1 MEPLDGVTDRL
12 PAWSRAA
19 RQALRPTG
27 GRLFRKYATFFAALV
42 VSALVV
48 SGAIHLFYSYRE
60 NEQALVE
67 IQREKAAGAATVIGQ
82 FIRDI
87 QGQVGWTTHAAY
99 GSGAGGAD
107 QRRFDFFRL
116 LRQVPAITDL
126 SYLDATGHEELR
138 VSRLTAD
145 AVASH
150 ADLSHEP
157 KFIEA
162 RAKRLYTGPV
172 YFHKDSEPYM
182 TLAVSGT
189 GRSSGVTVAEVNLKF
204 ILDVISGIQIGKT
217 GRAYVADADGRLIA
231 HPDLSLVLRKTDV
244 SALPQVRAAREKLRS
259 AGTALTEEPSIGR
272 DPEFRDVLT
281 ANAAIPSLGWIVFVD
296 LPVKE
301 AFAPVYASI
310 WRTIWLI
317 ALGSGLA
324 TLAGLYLARRMT
336 MPIQALR
343 QGAAFIGG
351 GDLGR
356 RIEVKTG
363 DELEALA
370 GEFNSMAERLQE
382 SYATLEQKVADR
394 TQALTAAL
402 ERQTATSDVL
412 GVISRSPSQLQPV
425 LDAIV
430 QTARRLCQAERAT
443 IWRLREDQFQLVATT
458 NLDPEFTNYL
468 SQHPIASDRTSLA
481 GRAVLERRVIHMAD
495 VREGAEISTQDQI
508 WVGNSRTMLCVP
520 LMREK
525 EAIGVISVDRTEVR
539 PFDDKQIELVSTFAD
554 QAVIAIEN
562 VRLFEEV
569 QARTSEL
576 TEALEYQTAMSDVL
590 NVISRSP
597 HELQPTMDTIV
608 HTSCLLCEV
617 DRTVIYKLEDGK
629 YHPFAHHGV
638 DPAFIKQ
645 VSDNPILP
653 GCNSAVGRVALEKRT
668 IHIPDILAD
677 PEYTYLKDREIPRGR
692 TLVAVPLL
700 RNGEPIGVIVLGRN
714 IVRPFTDRQIE
725 LVTTFADQ
733 AVIAIENVRLFEEV
747 QARTREL
754 ARSVEEL
761 RALGR
766 VSQTVNSSLDL
777 ETVLS
782 TILAHAC
789 QMSDSGGGAIYVF
802 DETNDEYVLEAGHN
816 MSEELVAAVRAQR
829 LHRGTPVVGECVERR
844 ATVQVPD
851 LALASGHPLFDVL
864 RRGGIKAL
872 LAVPLLH
879 RDKAIGALLVRRKS
893 IGAFAPETVRLLQN
907 FATQSSLAIYNA
919 RLFREI
925 EQKSREIELAS
936 QHKSQFLA
944 NMSHELRTPLNA
956 VLGYTELIQDG
967 TYGDPTDK
975 MRTVL
980 ERVQANGKH
989 LLGLINEVLDLSK
1002 IEAGQLK
1009 LSITDYSLRDVVQ
1022 TVVSSAEPLASEK
1035 RLALSVELPKDL
1047 PTGRGDERRIAQVLL
1062 NLVGNAIKFTDK
1074 GKVTLAIARHDG
1086 LFQIA
1091 VSDTGPGIPVAE
1103 RDRIFEEFHQVDNS
1117 STRKKGGTG
1126 LGLTITKRIIELHK
1140 GRIWVESEM
1149 GNGST
1154 FHIVL
1159 PVRVDEIKEAA

>member
-1 MEPLDGVTDRL
+1 MTDRL

-27 GRLFRKYATFFAALV
+27 GRLFRKYAALFAALV

-48 SGAIHLFYSYRE
+48 SGAIHLYYSYRE

-162 RAKRLYTGPV
+162 RANRLYTGPV

-259 AGTALTEEPSIGR
+259 AGTAPTEEPSIGR

-296 LPVKE
+296 LPVRE
-301 AFAPVYASI
+301 AFAPVYASL
-310 WRTIWLI
+310 WRTAWLI
-317 ALGSGLA
+317 ALGSALA

-336 MPIQALR
+336 MPIEALR

-394 TQALTAAL
+394 TQELTAAL

-430 QTARRLCQAERAT
+430 QTASHLCQAEHAI
-443 IWRLREDQFQLVATT
+443 IWRLRDGQFQLAAAT
-458 NLDPEFTNYL
+458 NLDPELTKYL
-468 SQHPIASDRTSLA
+468 FQHPIPPDTSLA
-481 GRAVLERRVIHMAD
+481 GRSVLERRAIHISD
-495 VREGAEISTQDQI
+495 VREDAKISAQNHI
-508 WVGNSRTMLCVP
+508 WVGNARTTVCVP
-520 LMREK
+520 LLREN
-525 EAIGVISVDRTEVR
+525 EPIGVISVDRTEVR
-539 PFDDKQIELVSTFAD
+539 PFTDTQIELVSTFAD

-569 QARTSEL
+569 QARTREL

-597 HELQPTMDTIV
+597 HELQPTLNTIV
-608 HTSCLLCEV
+608 QTSCLLCEV
-617 DRTVIYKLEDGK
+617 ERAVIYKLEDGK
-629 YHPFAHHGV
+629 YHRVASHGV
-638 DPAFIKQ
+638 DAAFIKQ

-653 GCNSAVGRVALEKRT
+653 GRNSAVGRVALEKQT
-668 IHIPDILAD
+668 IQIPDILAD

-692 TLVAVPLL
+692 TLVAVPFL

-733 AVIAIENVRLFEEV
+733 AVIAIENVRLFNEV

-754 ARSVEEL
+754 ARSVDEL
-761 RALGR
+761 KALSQ
-766 VSQTVNSSLDL
+766 VSQAVNSSLDVK
-777 ETVLS
+777 TVLS
-782 TILAHAC
+782 TILAYAC
-789 QMSDSGGGAIYVF
+789 ELSDAGGGAIYVL
-802 DETNDEYVLEAGHN
+802 DEAKGEFVIAAGHN
-816 MSEELVAAVRAQR
+816 MSDELIAAVRAAQVR
-829 LHRGTPVVGECVERR
+829 LGDTVVAQCAKRQ
-844 ATVQVPD
+844 AAVQVAN
-851 LALASGHPLFDVL
+851 LAEESSNPLFAILTRSGV
-864 RRGGIKAL
+864 RSL
-872 LAVPLLH
+872 LAVPLL
-879 RDKAIGALLVRRKS
+879 RQDRAIGVLLVRRKQ
-893 IGAFAPETVRLLQN
+893 IGTFSPETVNLLQS
-907 FATQSSLAIYNA
+907 FASQSALAIYNA
-919 RLFREI
+919 RLFQEVRE
-925 EQKSREIELAS
+925 KSRQLELAS

-967 TYGDPTDK
+967 TYGAPTDK

-1009 LSITDYSLRDVVQ
+1009 LSIADYSLRDVVQ

-1035 RLALSVELPKDL
+1035 RLAFAVELPKDL

-1062 NLVGNAIKFTDK
+1062 NLVGNAVKFTDK
-1074 GKVTLAIARHDG
+1074 GKVTLAIGRRDG
-1086 LFQIA
+1086 LFEIA
-1091 VSDTGPGIPVAE
+1091 VSDTGPGIPAAE
-1103 RDRIFEEFHQVDNS
+1103 RERIFEEFHQVDNS

-1126 LGLTITKRIIELHK
+1126 LGLTITKRIIELHQ

-1154 FHIVL
+1154 FHVVL